1 MWSLRE
7 VNRKHQIEIQE
18 EARAEG
24 MSVRVTDICT
34 MLKYK
39 KVGEGESVCRSEKE
53 SKGHVQRAK
62 GLWVCK
68 RAWEG
73 VLLMLGK
80 TKRMWCMQV
89 KKIDFSR
96 REGVAVVMSLTKEG
110 QVRTWQRNQHW
121 VWRTCLQSTERTRQE
136 LDWTL
141 WRKNESWRSEEWIT
155 DATFE

>member
-1 MWSLRE
+1 MWSLQE
-7 VNRKHQIEIQE
+7 ASWKHQIGIQG

-24 MSVRVTDICT
+24 MRVRVIDICT

-39 KVGEGESVCRSEKE
+39 KVGERESVCRLEKE

-73 VLLMLGK
+73 VLVMLGK
-80 TKRMWCMQV
+80 IKRMWCMHV
-89 KKIDFSR
+89 KKIDFSGS
-96 REGVAVVMSLTKEG
+96 EGVAVMVSLTKEG
-110 QVRTWQRNQHW
+110 QVRTQQRNQHW
-121 VWRTCLQSTERTRQE
+121 VWGTWCLQSTEHTRQE

-141 WRKNESWRSEEWIT
+141 WRKKESWRSEEWIT
-155 DATFE
+155 DATF